1 MPSDP
6 PFTPAFLAVKLFD
19 IGLTTSYFFIIGI
32 FVAAMFD
39 KFYGKFRKDD
49 YKNVSNIRL
58 LFEILVHLS
67 FLGIV
72 AYALRNIVELIP
84 FPLDGVAGFQHS
96 RLKELEGGHVMAIVL
111 FLFQQ
116 NLQKKISF
124 FAKRAF
130 GLKVGVDID

>member
-1 MPSDP
+1 MPSAA

-84 FPLDGVAGFQHS
+84 FPLDGVAGFEHA

-116 NLQKKISF
+116 NLQKKIKF
-124 FAKRAF
+124 FAQRAF
-130 GLKVGVDID
+130 GLKVGADLD